1 MARNRQPI
9 GLIQAKGKKH
19 LTKDEIKHRKDTEIQ
34 APSDNIQAPSYLP
47 VELQQEFYEIAKEL
61 IRINIMSNLDI
72 DSLARFIISKKLYI
86 DITEKILKNTCLIT
100 DKDIINSQDKLFKQ
114 CRQSASDLGLT
125 ISSRCKLVVPKVEQ
139 ENKENKF
146 AKFGVNNG

>member
-1 MARNRQPI
+1 
-9 GLIQAKGKKH
+9 
-19 LTKDEIKHRKDTEIQ
+19 
-34 APSDNIQAPSYLP
+34 NIQAPSYLP

-125 ISSRCKLVVPKVEQ
+125 ISSRCKLVVPKV
-139 ENKENKF
+139 
-146 AKFGVNNG
+146 